1 MPKKFRR
8 ISLILALA
16 LIVSAIFPGVNVQA
30 ATMSLSKTTIRLYVG
45 GDSLTNYGKTYTL
58 SVKNKNSAYHILHR
72 LLHINRAY
80 TKQTHIIP
88 RRKDQLFRT
97 AFFCNNTKK

>member
-1 MPKKFRR
+1 MPKNFRR

-58 SVKNKNSAYHILHR
+58 SVKNKNSAYSVSCQPCHQWKQKCDQYLHSD
-72 LLHINRAY
+72 
-80 TKQTHIIP
+80 TS
-88 RRKDQLFRT
+88 
-97 AFFCNNTKK
+97 